1 MSHLLPGWILRQ
13 HCAQQPFASR
23 KSLSRSVGEKVWR
36 LFMIRPAMV
45 RAYGK
50 PIGVPLENGLRL
62 LTGVDWQRG

>member
-13 HCAQQPFASR
+13 QCAQQPFASR

-50 PIGVPLENGLRL
+50 PVAVPLENGFRL
-62 LTGVDWQRG
+62 LTGFDR